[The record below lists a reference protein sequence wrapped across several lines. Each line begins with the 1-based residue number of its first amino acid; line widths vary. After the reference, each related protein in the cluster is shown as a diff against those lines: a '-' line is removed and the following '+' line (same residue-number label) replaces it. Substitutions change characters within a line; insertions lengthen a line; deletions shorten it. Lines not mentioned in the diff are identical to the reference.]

1 MTEKQEKKRYSITI
15 APSALKTLGT
25 LENTLRTRIQKRIE
39 ELADTPRDRQSKK
52 LKGED
57 NLYRNR
63 VGVYRIV
70 YTIQDDKL
78 IVLVLAIGHRR
89 EIYDRD

>member
-1 MTEKQEKKRYSITI
+1 MTENQEDKRYRITI
-15 APSALKTLGT
+15 APSAIKTLGT
-25 LENTLRTRIQKRIE
+25 FENALRTRIQKRIE
-39 ELADTPRDRQSKK
+39 ELADTPRHRQSKK

>member
-1 MTEKQEKKRYSITI
+1 MTEKQENKRYRITI
-15 APSALKTLGT
+15 APSAIKTLGT

-39 ELADTPRDRQSKK
+39 ELADTLRHRQSKK
-52 LKGED
+52 LKGDE

>member
-1 MTEKQEKKRYSITI
+1 MSDKKRPDQYSITI
-15 APSALKTLGT
+15 SESALKKMRA
-25 LENTLRTRIQKRIE
+25 LENALQKRIAKRIE
-39 ELADTPRDRQSKK
+39 ELAVTPRHRQSKK

-63 VGVYRIV
+63 VGTYRIV

-78 IVLVLAIGHRR
+78 ILLVLDIGHRR
-89 EIYDRD
+89 EIYGRD

>member
-1 MTEKQEKKRYSITI
+1 MQNLENALKKRI
-15 APSALKTLGT
+15 A
-25 LENTLRTRIQKRIE
+25 KRIE
-39 ELADTPRDRQSKK
+39 ELAVTPHHRQSKK

-63 VGVYRIV
+63 VGSYRII
-70 YTIQDDKL
+70 YAIQGESPVL
-78 IVLVLAIGHRR
+78 ILDVGHRR

>member
-1 MTEKQEKKRYSITI
+1 MKEKQGNKRYRITI
-15 APSALKTLGT
+15 APSAIKTLGT

-39 ELADTPRDRQSKK
+39 ELADTPRHRPSKK

>member
-1 MTEKQEKKRYSITI
+1 MSEQQKHKNYRITI
-15 APSALKTLGT
+15 APSAIKTLGT
-25 LENTLRTRIQKRIE
+25 LENALRTRIQKRIE
-39 ELADTPRDRQSKK
+39 ELADMPRHRQSKK
-52 LKGED
+52 LEGED

-78 IVLVLAIGHRR
+78 IVLVLAVGHRR
-89 EIYDRD
+89 EIYDRV

>member
-1 MTEKQEKKRYSITI
+1 MVTLIIIQLLLIGSLE
-15 APSALKTLGT
+15 KTLQ
-25 LENTLRTRIQKRIE
+25 TRIQKRID
-39 ELADTPRDRQSKK
+39 ELAVTPRHRQSKK

-63 VGVYRIV
+63 VGVYRIL
-70 YTIQDDKL
+70 YAIQDDKL
-78 IVLVLAIGHRR
+78 TVLVLAVGHRR

>member
-1 MTEKQEKKRYSITI
+1 MKEKQKNKRYDITI
-15 APSALKTLGT
+15 APSAKKTLGT
-25 LENTLRTRIQKRIE
+25 LEDALKMRIGTRID
-39 ELADTPRDRQSKK
+39 ELADTPRHRQSKK